1 MAYPSRRWR
10 GTVKGSRWN
19 RVDIDSFY
27 PTGHFSSFVS
37 RKVVEEVVEV
47 VAAGAAEMPAR
58 IGVWLVMP
66 PAKSGAAMQL

>member
-1 MAYPSRRWR
+1 M
-10 GTVKGSRWN
+10 KGSRWN

-37 RKVVEEVVEV
+37 RKVVEEEVVEV
-47 VAAGAAEMPAR
+47 VAAGAVEMPAR

-66 PAKSGAAMQL
+66 PAKPGAAMQL